1 MKQPFSLFPGGCVVQ
16 LDIVID
22 PAANKKRKK
31 KKSSLQLRV
40 SFFIFTVSGCVTDLQ
55 TCRGDQHDPS
65 ECFRTFQYLNLAH
78 VDLLEPVGVYV
89 TMDRLCNQTR
99 QLDYIDCTYQS
110 PDQKLHR
117 DTQTEAIRKRK
128 RKNVLKAPSL
138 DGTIDSRL
146 LLTAAYSHGRV
157 NCALSLSLSFSI
169 YK

>member
-1 MKQPFSLFPGGCVVQ
+1 MEGKEQRMKQPFSLSPGGCVVQ

-22 PAANKKRKK
+22 PAANKKKEEEFP
-31 KKSSLQLRV
+31 LV
-40 SFFIFTVSGCVTDLQ
+40 TGFFCIFTVSGCVTDLQ

-128 RKNVLKAPSL
+128 KKCIKS
-138 DGTIDSRL
+138 SQ
-146 LLTAAYSHGRV
+146 SGR
-157 NCALSLSLSFSI
+157 N
-169 YK
+169 Y